1 MSKFEIKV
9 GNSKIKLNKH
19 FIEKQD
25 AMDNLDDLKSC
36 YRQKLEIYN
45 SIIVDN
51 DPKQFKEFAR
61 LLTNLEN
68 EIQELFNFEPNVNFH
83 RFWETP
89 KCECPKLDNEDCHG
103 VGIKYINPKCK
114 FHGEED
120 E

>member
-68 EIQELFNFEPNVNFH
+68 EIQELFNFEANINFH

-89 KCECPKLDNEDCHG
+89 KCKCPKLDCEDAWPTGYYTISGDC
-103 VGIKYINPKCK
+103 P
-114 FHGEED
+114 FHGEDD